1 MVTKTDRLS
10 LSVRVAYLDL
20 DGPREVTDVDEES
33 NVGAVSEI
41 KVLIGKAF
49 FELFNVAP
57 RDDGDLLSGLG
68 ARWVTNKGQR
78 WREKIGIQD
87 DKEKR
92 RRKGKGKRQEYRTK
106 ISNHTKVIDDGGI

>member
-1 MVTKTDRLS
+1 MVTKTDQLS

-49 FELFNVAP
+49 FEFFNVAP

-68 ARWVTNKGQR
+68 ARWVTQTR
-78 WREKIGIQD
+78 DR
-87 DKEKR
+87 
-92 RRKGKGKRQEYRTK
+92 
-106 ISNHTKVIDDGGI
+106 DGGRK

>member
-1 MVTKTDRLS
+1 MDPLS
-10 LSVRVAYLDL
+10 FSVRVAYLDL

-68 ARWVTNKGQR
+68 ARWVTQKRDR
-78 WREKIGIQD
+78 WREKIGIQ
-87 DKEKR
+87 
-92 RRKGKGKRQEYRTK
+92 K
-106 ISNHTKVIDDGGI
+106 IEITG